1 MKKLLFLFAFVP
13 VLLFAEAPP
22 CPLSMP
28 VVYDLTGAIDDGYSV
43 VAVVTDQAEI
53 SEFSFDSETDYLT
66 LLTDAQFYYAL
77 CLDSAGHQQFLYM
90 GPQEVGGGVAIQE
103 LQPLPSSLG
112 EGAKAAGKGALIS
125 LGTGTGIFLIALA
138 ADPGDGWTA
147 LDTYITD
154 GRLVH
159 HDSKDLIRI
168 GYGPTPNICTVHG
181 FTSCERLSRL
191 TCFKLCNCGAWIDS
205 RRIGILNELQ
215 RRIVVV
221 FENDPV
227 PIGPYAV
234 WFKVNRYILTEHS
247 KRKPECTSD
256 KGLPQGHGT
265 LIFPKVQALPSL
277 IFAQC

>member
-13 VLLFAEAPP
+13 VFLFAEVPP

-28 VVYDLTGAIDDGYSV
+28 VVYDLTGAIEKGYSV

-125 LGTGTGIFLIALA
+125 LGTGTGIFLIAWA

-147 LDTYITD
+147 L
-154 GRLVH
+154 GG
-159 HDSKDLIRI
+159 LIIGVVVAYFGIIASAAWGIVKGVQTSMQNQREVARRKQSV
-168 GYGPTPNICTVHG
+168 GYGSSSSTFIVTPVGRELVPT
-181 FTSCERLSRL
+181 EYLE
-191 TCFKLCNCGAWIDS
+191 KL
-205 RRIGILNELQ
+205 
-215 RRIVVV
+215 
-221 FENDPV
+221 DPT
-227 PIGPYAV
+227 I
-234 WFKVNRYILTEHS
+234 
-247 KRKPECTSD
+247 
-256 KGLPQGHGT
+256 
-265 LIFPKVQALPSL
+265 
-277 IFAQC
+277 

>member
-13 VLLFAEAPP
+13 VFLFAEVPP

-28 VVYDLTGAIDDGYSV
+28 VVYDLTGAIDEGYSV

-112 EGAKAAGKGALIS
+112 EGAMAAGKGALIS
-125 LGTGTGIFLIALA
+125 LGTGTGIFLVALA

-147 LDTYITD
+147 LGGLIIGIAVAYVGIIVSAAW
-154 GRLVH
+154 GLVKGVQV
-159 HDSKDLIRI
+159 SMQNQKEVARRKQSP
-168 GYGPTPNICTVHG
+168 GYGSSSSTFIVTSVDRGIVPTQY
-181 FTSCERLSRL
+181 LQ
-191 TCFKLCNCGAWIDS
+191 KLA
-205 RRIGILNELQ
+205 
-215 RRIVVV
+215 
-221 FENDPV
+221 
-227 PIGPYAV
+227 
-234 WFKVNRYILTEHS
+234 
-247 KRKPECTSD
+247 
-256 KGLPQGHGT
+256 
-265 LIFPKVQALPSL
+265 PS
-277 IFAQC
+277 I

>member
-13 VLLFAEAPP
+13 VFLFAEVPP

-28 VVYDLTGAIDDGYSV
+28 VVYDLTGAIDEGYSV

-125 LGTGTGIFLIALA
+125 LGTGTGIFLVALA

-147 LDTYITD
+147 LGGLIIGIAVAYVGIIVSAAW
-154 GRLVH
+154 GLVKGVQV
-159 HDSKDLIRI
+159 SMQNQKEVVRRKQSP
-168 GYGPTPNICTVHG
+168 GYGSSSSTFIVTSVDRGIVPTQY
-181 FTSCERLSRL
+181 LQ
-191 TCFKLCNCGAWIDS
+191 KLA
-205 RRIGILNELQ
+205 
-215 RRIVVV
+215 
-221 FENDPV
+221 
-227 PIGPYAV
+227 
-234 WFKVNRYILTEHS
+234 
-247 KRKPECTSD
+247 
-256 KGLPQGHGT
+256 
-265 LIFPKVQALPSL
+265 PS
-277 IFAQC
+277 I

>member
-1 MKKLLFLFAFVP
+1 MKKLLFLIAFVP
-13 VLLFAEAPP
+13 VFLFAEVPP

-28 VVYDLTGAIDDGYSV
+28 VVYDLTGAIDEGYSV

-125 LGTGTGIFLIALA
+125 LGTGTGIFLVALA

-147 LDTYITD
+147 LGGLIIGIAVAYVGIIVSAAW
-154 GRLVH
+154 GLVKGVQV
-159 HDSKDLIRI
+159 SMQNQKEVARRKQSP
-168 GYGPTPNICTVHG
+168 GYGSSSSTFIVTSVDRGIVPTQY
-181 FTSCERLSRL
+181 LQ
-191 TCFKLCNCGAWIDS
+191 KLA
-205 RRIGILNELQ
+205 
-215 RRIVVV
+215 
-221 FENDPV
+221 
-227 PIGPYAV
+227 
-234 WFKVNRYILTEHS
+234 
-247 KRKPECTSD
+247 
-256 KGLPQGHGT
+256 
-265 LIFPKVQALPSL
+265 PS
-277 IFAQC
+277 I